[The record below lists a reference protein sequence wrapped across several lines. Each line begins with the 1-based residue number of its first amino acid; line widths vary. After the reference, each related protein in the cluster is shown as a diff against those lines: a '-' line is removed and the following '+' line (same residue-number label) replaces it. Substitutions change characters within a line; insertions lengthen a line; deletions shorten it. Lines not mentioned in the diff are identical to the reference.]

1 MVNTLFL
8 PELREMLSVDN
19 SGELQ
24 DFCDALHPSRTADFM
39 DGLDAAETWRVLA
52 HASDALRVEI
62 FEYLPL
68 EMKRQIIETQDIDEV
83 ARLVGLLTSDER
95 VEALRDIDQARL
107 KGLLD
112 RVPAGVRRE
121 VLRLSQYPQ
130 GTAGSLMATEFVAVS
145 ESQTVR
151 QAIDEIARQAD
162 HYETIYYVYIVD
174 DDHHLRGVVTARSL
188 LTGMKTPDRKLG
200 DLMNTALITVNV
212 MDDQVAVVNQVA
224 KLDILAI
231 PVIDQERR
239 LVGIITHD
247 DVIDMVRE
255 EAADD
260 AMKSVAVAP
269 LEDTYLKT
277 PVLILSWK
285 RGVWLCIL
293 FLCAMLAS
301 LALEFYEA
309 SLAKWAWLVPF
320 IPLVISSGG
329 NSGSQSATLV
339 ITALSRGE
347 VFGKDWRTVVQRE
360 VLMGLALGAALAL
373 MGFFVAVF
381 FPSVPGSYEAL
392 IIPVTLMLV
401 VVCGTVTGSMLP
413 LLFRRLGWDPA
424 LMSNPMVAGMSD
436 ILGIIIYMTVAAL
449 FLAGT

>member
-8 PELREMLSVDN
+8 PELREMLADN
-19 SGELQ
+19 NSAELQ
-24 DFCDALHPSRTADFM
+24 DFCEALHPSRVADFM
-39 DGLDAAETWRVLA
+39 DGLDPAEIWRVISHTEEA
-52 HASDALRVEI
+52 FRVEI

-68 EMKRQIIETQDIDEV
+68 EIKRQIIESQDIDEV
-83 ARLVGLLTSDER
+83 AGLVGRLTSDER

-107 KGLLD
+107 QGLLE

-130 GTAGSLMATEFVAVS
+130 GTAGSLMATEFVAVG
-145 ESQTVR
+145 ESLTVR

-174 DDHHLRGVVTARSL
+174 DGDHLRGVVTARDL
-188 LTGMKTPDRKLG
+188 LTGMKSPDRKLG
-200 DLMNTALITVNV
+200 DLMNTSLITVNV
-212 MDDQVAVVNQVA
+212 MDEQVAVVNQVA

-247 DVIDMVRE
+247 DVIDLVRE

-277 PVLILSWK
+277 PLSILSWK
-285 RGVWLCIL
+285 RGVWLCVL
-293 FLCAMLAS
+293 FVGALTAS
-301 LALEFYEA
+301 F
-309 SLAKWAWLVPF
+309 SLKAFDENVARWAWLVPF

-347 VFGKDWRTVVQRE
+347 VFGKDWRTVVRRE
-360 VLMGLALGAALAL
+360 IIMGLTLGCALGLL
-373 MGFFVAVF
+373 GYLVAVF
-381 FPSVPGSYEAL
+381 FPSVPGPYEAL
-392 IIPVTLMLV
+392 IVPVTLVLV
-401 VVCGTVTGSMLP
+401 VLCGTVTGSMLP
-413 LLFRRLGWDPA
+413 LVFRRLGLDPA
-424 LMSNPMVAGMSD
+424 LMSNPMVAGISD
-436 ILGIIIYMTVAAL
+436 ILGIIIYMTVAAM
-449 FLAGT
+449 FLAGG